1 MINSLVFSPPQLAG
15 EALAVC
21 FLLSSVSTSLGASKV
36 EGGVQQ
42 IRPRIFVEKRHFW
55 WKIRIKKD
63 NVNKIKASVFVGLL
77 KGPSA
82 RRGPNIRSQI
92 ETQQQKIHLHKRATT
107 YSARIDQQKMDSG
120 FHTHLSWLYLHLFC
134 QSPRPCLPPH
144 MPDVLR
150 ISE

>member
-1 MINSLVFSPPQLAG
+1 MINSLVFSSPQLAG

-21 FLLSSVSTSLGASKV
+21 FFIKLCQYFVGCLKGWRWSSTDSTSN
-36 EGGVQQ
+36 
-42 IRPRIFVEKRHFW
+42 FVEIRHFW

-63 NVNKIKASVFVGLL
+63 NVNKIKESVFVGLL

-82 RRGPNIRSQI
+82 RKGPNIRSQI